1 MMKII
6 FILEPKRL
14 LLRLFEISLN
24 NIKVQIEKT
33 VAELKVGERGIIK
46 DFKDAAMSLK
56 LLEMGCLPD
65 TEVMLDFIA
74 PLGCPVGI
82 SVAGYHLS
90 LRKREAATIVLK

>member
-1 MMKII
+1 MKII
-6 FILEPKRL
+6 FILEPKKVI
-14 LLRLFEISLN
+14 LRLFEISLN
-24 NIKVQIEKT
+24 KIIVQTEKT
-33 VAELKVGERGIIK
+33 VADLKIGERGIINN
-46 DFKDAAMSLK
+46 FKDAAMSLK

-82 SVAGYHLS
+82 TVAGYHLS

>member
-1 MMKII
+1 M
-6 FILEPKRL
+6 
-14 LLRLFEISLN
+14 
-24 NIKVQIEKT
+24 QTEKT
-33 VAELKVGERGIIK
+33 VADLKIGEKGIIN

-65 TEVMLDFIA
+65 TEVILDFIA

-82 SVAGYHLS
+82 TVAGYHLS

>member
-1 MMKII
+1 M
-6 FILEPKRL
+6 
-14 LLRLFEISLN
+14 
-24 NIKVQIEKT
+24 QAEKT
-33 VAELKVGERGIIK
+33 VADLKIGERGIIN
-46 DFKDAAMSLK
+46 DFKDATMSLK

-82 SVAGYHLS
+82 TVAGYHLS

>member
-1 MMKII
+1 M
-6 FILEPKRL
+6 
-14 LLRLFEISLN
+14 
-24 NIKVQIEKT
+24 QAEKT
-33 VAELKVGERGIIK
+33 VADLKVGEKGIV
-46 DFKDAAMSLK
+46 DNFKDATMSLK

-82 SVAGYHLS
+82 TVAGYHLS

>member
-1 MMKII
+1 M
-6 FILEPKRL
+6 
-14 LLRLFEISLN
+14 S
-24 NIKVQIEKT
+24 IEKT
-33 VAELKVGERGIIK
+33 VAELKVGEKGIIK